1 MKKIIAL
8 LTFILY
14 ISIANAQ
21 SDNSETTI
29 EPTKE
34 QVKEMEQVKKK
45 VEKSKD
51 DAKKAKKEAKEL
63 KKIEKLKKQYS
74 TKEKTIAKLERQVE
88 KLERDLEK
96 GKLKGTLSPVDVQKI
111 NNKIIKVK
119 MKIVEEQE
127 KLNKIKRK
135 I

>member
-8 LTFILY
+8 LMFILSV
-14 ISIANAQ
+14 SIGNAQ

-29 EPTKE
+29 EPTTE
-34 QVKEMEQVKKK
+34 QVKEMEQVKRK

-51 DAKKAKKEAKEL
+51 NAKKAKKEAKEL
-63 KKIEKLKKQYS
+63 KKTKKLKKELS
-74 TKEKTIAKLERQVE
+74 AKEKSISKLERQVE

-96 GKLKGTLSPVDVQKI
+96 GKLKGTLSPVDIQKI
-111 NNKIIKVK
+111 NNKILKVK
-119 MKIVEEQE
+119 MKIVEEHE